1 MTLHIREG
9 GSQITNTEGHPM
21 ENANGQLFSDALMRV
36 VKEKFHYVDSN
47 FTGRKRLYFDGSV
60 KLANVGYVP
69 G

>member
-1 MTLHIREG
+1 
-9 GSQITNTEGHPM
+9 M
-21 ENANGQLFSDALMRV
+21 ENANGQLFSDALIRM
-36 VKEKFHYVDSN
+36 VKEKFHY